1 MGTKRRVCRGA
12 KRQGNVAPVQV
23 EPVERALRETFV
35 LVWCGVGWGGV
46 GSFPGEAS
54 ILMGRDGDMDGDDGA
69 DAAARVVGARPIDRR
84 AVANL
89 KWKETRGC

>member
-12 KRQGNVAPVQV
+12 KRQRNAAPV

-35 LVWCGVGWGGV
+35 LVWWGVGWGGV

-54 ILMGRDGDMDGDDGA
+54 ILMGRDGDMDGEGDDA
-69 DAAARVVGARPIDRR
+69 DAAARIVDGGRSTAARW
-84 AVANL
+84 L
-89 KWKETRGC
+89 T